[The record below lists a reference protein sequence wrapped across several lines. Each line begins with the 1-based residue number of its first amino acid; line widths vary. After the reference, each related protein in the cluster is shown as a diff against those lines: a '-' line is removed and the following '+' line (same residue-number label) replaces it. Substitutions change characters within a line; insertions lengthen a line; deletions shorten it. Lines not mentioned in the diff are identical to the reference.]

1 VTTAGEAGSSR
12 PAGGAGSGQS
22 AEPPGTTRR
31 VWWAAVH
38 RGRDVSR
45 MVGRIWGDSLQLRVA
60 ATTVV
65 VTGIVVLIIGIFL
78 VNEISAG
85 VLRAKRT
92 GSIAQAGIG
101 LSTLR
106 TQMAGVDAGDTSG
119 ITTTINDTI
128 TSLTASGNN
137 AGLYTVSVATEN
149 PAVAAHLAA
158 PTVSKKLR
166 AIVQRDDLAIQYA
179 PVPSADGSTGTVAG
193 LIVGEPVSTRAGLF
207 ELYYSFPLGA
217 EQNTI
222 SIVQRTVLLAGLS
235 LVLLVALIALIVTR
249 QVVRPVRVAAR
260 TAERLASG
268 DLAQRMRVRGTDD
281 IALLGR
287 SFNDMAG
294 SLQRQFRRLEQ
305 LSRVQRRFT
314 SDVSHELRTPLTTI
328 RMAAE
333 VLHSERGD
341 FAPEL
346 ARSVE
351 LLLAE
356 LDRFESLLADLLE
369 ISRYDAGAA
378 NLEAEVL
385 DLRGVVMNAVDASR
399 VLAGRH
405 GSELTTV
412 TADSPMPVEMDPR
425 RVERILRN
433 LIANALDHGE
443 GRPVLITLGAN
454 EDAVA
459 VTVRDHGVGLRPGEA
474 GLVFNRF
481 WRGDPSRSRLTGG
494 TGLGLSIS
502 LEDARLHGGWL
513 QAWGERGR
521 GAQFRLTLPRR
532 AGETITVSPL
542 PLEPDEEAAMTS

>member
-1 VTTAGEAGSSR
+1 V
-12 PAGGAGSGQS
+12 
-22 AEPPGTTRR
+22 
-31 VWWAAVH
+31 
-38 RGRDVSR
+38 
-45 MVGRIWGDSLQLRVA
+45 
-60 ATTVV
+60 
-65 VTGIVVLIIGIFL
+65 
-78 VNEISAG
+78 
-85 VLRAKRT
+85 
-92 GSIAQAGIG
+92 
-101 LSTLR
+101 
-106 TQMAGVDAGDTSG
+106 
-119 ITTTINDTI
+119 
-128 TSLTASGNN
+128 
-137 AGLYTVSVATEN
+137 
-149 PAVAAHLAA
+149 
-158 PTVSKKLR
+158 
-166 AIVQRDDLAIQYA
+166 
-179 PVPSADGSTGTVAG
+179 
-193 LIVGEPVSTRAGLF
+193 F
-207 ELYYSFPLGA
+207 ELYYRFPLTA
-217 EQNTI
+217 EENTI

-235 LVLLVALIALIVTR
+235 LVFLVALIALIVTR

-268 DLAQRMRVRGTDD
+268 DLAQRMQVRGTDD

-333 VLHSERGD
+333 VLHAERGD

-351 LLLAE
+351 LLLTE

-378 NLEAEVL
+378 NLEAEML
-385 DLRGVVMNAVDASR
+385 DLRGVVTNAVDASQL
-399 VLAGRH
+399 LARRH
-405 GSELTTV
+405 GSELV
-412 TADSPMPVEMDPR
+412 VYSLDEPVQVEMDPR

-433 LIANALDHGE
+433 LLANALDHGE
-443 GRPVLITLGAN
+443 GLPVVVTMGAS

-513 QAWGERGR
+513 QAWGERGK

-532 AGETITVSPL
+532 AGAAITESPL
-542 PLEPDEEAAMTS
+542 PLDPDNETAMST